1 MVISRMPW
9 LGLVVLLLSPA
20 FDWGC
25 SGSSNSA
32 RDAQRPVVAIYDS
45 RAVAIA
51 FVGSEIFAES
61 MKEVRNEY
69 DQATAAG
76 DAATLDRIQLMMQQ
90 RQKILHS
97 QGFGTAPVDE
107 ILDHYSGLLAL
118 LLKDSGAFILIS
130 KWNEDELAQ
139 HSGVPHKDVTV
150 ALIDL
155 ITTDPKQRQSA
166 LEILDH
172 DPVTNETIENH
183 QD

>member
-1 MVISRMPW
+1 MYCRWIPW
-9 LGLVVLLLSPA
+9 LVLLMVASSA
-20 FDWGC
+20 QWGC
-25 SGSSNSA
+25 SGLPQGA
-32 RDAQRPVVAIYDS
+32 GDAQQPIVALYDS

-61 MKEVRNEY
+61 MKEIRREY

-90 RQKILHS
+90 RQKDLHA

-107 ILDHYSGLLAL
+107 ILEHYCEQLPMLLEEA
-118 LLKDSGAFILIS
+118 GAFILIS
-130 KWNEDELAQ
+130 KWNEDALAR
-139 HSGVPHKDVTV
+139 HAGVTRIDLTV

-155 ITTDPKQRQSA
+155 ITDDPKQRRSA
-166 LEILDH
+166 LEIVDQE
-172 DPVTNETIENH
+172 PVAIEAIENH

>member
-1 MVISRMPW
+1 MYCRWIRW
-9 LGLVVLLLSPA
+9 LVLLMVASSA
-20 FDWGC
+20 QWGC
-25 SGSSNSA
+25 SGLPQGA
-32 RDAQRPVVAIYDS
+32 GDAQQPIVALYDS

-61 MKEVRNEY
+61 MKEIRREY

-90 RQKILHS
+90 RQKDLHA

-107 ILDHYSGLLAL
+107 ILEHYCEQLPMLLEEA
-118 LLKDSGAFILIS
+118 GAFILIS
-130 KWNEDELAQ
+130 KWNEDALAR
-139 HSGVPHKDVTV
+139 HAWVTRIDLTV

-155 ITTDPKQRQSA
+155 ITDDPKQRRSA
-166 LEILDH
+166 LEIVDQE
-172 DPVTNETIENH
+172 PVAIEAIENH